1 MSLDLKAGGIDLDD
15 FALVIDIDVNVAR
28 VVAHWE
34 LWNTVKLKISHYLP
48 GGHIDHCYGLA
59 GLLAYKDSSRDL
71 GVDHTVGIGRGPV
84 IVEMRM
90 CRSEGQCGADNLA
103 GDPDDMFPQ
112 HVFESS

>member
-71 GVDHTVGIGRGPV
+71 GVDHTVGIGRG
-84 IVEMRM
+84 
-90 CRSEGQCGADNLA
+90 L
-103 GDPDDMFPQ
+103 
-112 HVFESS
+112 ESSRDCGDANVQVGGTMRRR